1 MWKIIISCIMITS
14 LIAEVSY
21 ANVNYENFK
30 VFSIV
35 PKTQSQLEILQEL
48 REMLEV
54 SKLFR

>member
-1 MWKIIISCIMITS
+1 MITS